1 MSRYIVIDKSIT
13 EDTTARGHRLKMT
26 VMQASNVSDK
36 IFLWQYRAAVAP
48 QTIDSD
54 EFLGVASVA
63 DINEYPEDSP
73 AAPPATQY
81 YRLTTIDLI
90 FRNID
95 TLERAVKIIQED
107 IRDLLNNLD
116 IIDDQAATTPVVITG
131 D

>member
-1 MSRYIVIDKSIT
+1 MSRYVVIDKSIT
-13 EDTTARGHRLKMT
+13 EDITARGHRLKMT
-26 VMQASNVSDK
+26 VIDSEDVTDK

-48 QTIDSD
+48 QTVDSD

-73 AAPPATQY
+73 AAPPVTQY
-81 YRLTTIDLI
+81 YRLSSIDLI

-107 IRDLLNNLD
+107 IRDLLNNLN
-116 IIDDQAATTPVVITG
+116 IIDEQAATTPVVITG